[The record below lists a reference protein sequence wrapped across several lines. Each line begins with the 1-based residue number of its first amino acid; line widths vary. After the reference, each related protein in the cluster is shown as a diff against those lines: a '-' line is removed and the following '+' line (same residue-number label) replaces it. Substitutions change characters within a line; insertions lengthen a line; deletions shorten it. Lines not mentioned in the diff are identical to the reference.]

1 MGKIDVLLEKGDCKI
16 IMTIK
21 SKIRTVLDYPVKGI
35 EFRDIS
41 TLIGD
46 AEGLQLVVK
55 GLKERYE
62 RNNEFDI
69 IVGIEA
75 RGFIVGS
82 ALAYALKKGF
92 VMIRKPGKLPG
103 KVISQ
108 EYQLEYGSDK
118 MEIHAD
124 AFVPGTKVL
133 IFDDLIAT
141 GGTSMSAIKLV
152 EKLGGIVT
160 ETAFIID
167 LPDVGGSKKLQDNGY
182 KIFSLTDFEGE

>member
-1 MGKIDVLLEKGDCKI
+1 
-16 IMTIK
+16 MTIK

-41 TLIGD
+41 TLVGD

-103 KVISQ
+103 RVISQ

-124 AFVPGTKVL
+124 AFIPGTKVL
-133 IFDDLIAT
+133 LVDDLLAT
-141 GGTSMSAIKLV
+141 GGTVMSAIALV
-152 EKLGGIVT
+152 EKLGGVIT
-160 ETAFIID
+160 EAAFIVD
-167 LPDVGGSKKLQDNGY
+167 LPDIGGSKTLQDNGY
-182 KIFSLTDFEGE
+182 KMFSLTEFEGH

>member
-1 MGKIDVLLEKGDCKI
+1 MP
-16 IMTIK
+16 IK

-41 TLIGD
+41 TLISD
-46 AEGLQLVVK
+46 PEGLQLVVK
-55 GLKERYE
+55 GLQARYE

-82 ALAYALKKGF
+82 ALAYALRKGF

-124 AFVPGTKVL
+124 AFIPGTKVL
-133 IFDDLIAT
+133 VVDDLIAT
-141 GGTSMSAIKLV
+141 GGTVMSAIALV
-152 EKLGGIVT
+152 EKLGGVVT
-160 ETAFIID
+160 EAAFIVD
-167 LPDVGGSKKLQDNGY
+167 LPDIGGSKKLQDKGY
-182 KIFSLTDFEGE
+182 NMFSLTEFEGE

>member
-1 MGKIDVLLEKGDCKI
+1 MS
-16 IMTIK
+16 IK

-41 TLIGD
+41 TLISD
-46 AEGLQLVVK
+46 PEGLQLVIK
-55 GLKERYE
+55 SLQERYK
-62 RNNEFDI
+62 RKNEFDI
-69 IVGIEA
+69 VIGIEA

-82 ALAYALKKGF
+82 ALAYSLKKGF

-124 AFVPGTKVL
+124 AFIPGTKVL
-133 IFDDLIAT
+133 IVDDLIAT
-141 GGTSMSAIKLV
+141 GGTVMSAIALV
-152 EKLGGIVT
+152 EKLGGVVT
-160 ETAFIID
+160 EAAFIVD
-167 LPDVGGSKKLQDNGY
+167 LPDIGGSKKLQDKGY
-182 KIFSLTDFEGE
+182 NMFSLTEFEGE

>member
-1 MGKIDVLLEKGDCKI
+1 MS
-16 IMTIK
+16 IK

-41 TLIGD
+41 TLISD
-46 AEGLQLVVK
+46 PEGLQLVIK
-55 GLKERYE
+55 SLQERYK
-62 RNNEFDI
+62 RKNEFDI
-69 IVGIEA
+69 VIGIEA

-82 ALAYALKKGF
+82 ALAYSLKKGF

-124 AFVPGTKVL
+124 AFIPGTKVL
-133 IFDDLIAT
+133 VVDDLLAT
-141 GGTSMSAIKLV
+141 GGTVMSAIALV
-152 EKLGGIVT
+152 EKLGGVIT
-160 ETAFIID
+160 EAAFIID
-167 LPDVGGSKKLQDNGY
+167 LPDIGGSKTLQDNGY
-182 KIFSLTDFEGE
+182 KIFSLTEFEGH

>member
-1 MGKIDVLLEKGDCKI
+1 
-16 IMTIK
+16 MTIK

-41 TLIGD
+41 TLISD
-46 AEGLQLVVK
+46 PEGLQLVVK
-55 GLKERYE
+55 GLQARYE

-82 ALAYALKKGF
+82 ALAYALRKGF

-124 AFVPGTKVL
+124 AFIPGTKVL
-133 IFDDLIAT
+133 VVDDILAT
-141 GGTSMSAIKLV
+141 GGTIMSAIALV
-152 EKLGGIVT
+152 EKLGGVIT
-160 ETAFIID
+160 EAAFIVD
-167 LPDVGGSKKLQDNGY
+167 LPDIGGSKKLQDNGY
-182 KIFSLTDFEGE
+182 KMFSLTEFEGE

>member
-1 MGKIDVLLEKGDCKI
+1 MP
-16 IMTIK
+16 IK

-46 AEGLQLVVK
+46 PEGLQLVVD
-55 GLKERYE
+55 GLQERYE
-62 RNNEFDI
+62 RKNEFDI
-69 IVGIEA
+69 IAGIEA

-82 ALAYALKKGF
+82 ALAYSLRKGF

-124 AFVPGTKVL
+124 AFIPGTKVL
-133 IFDDLIAT
+133 LVDDLLAT
-141 GGTSMSAIKLV
+141 GGTIMSAVALV
-152 EKLGGIVT
+152 EQLGGVIMEV
-160 ETAFIID
+160 AFIVD
-167 LPDVGGSKKLQDNGY
+167 LPDVGGSKQLQDNGY
-182 KIFSLTDFEGE
+182 KMFSLTEFKGG

>member
-1 MGKIDVLLEKGDCKI
+1 
-16 IMTIK
+16 MTIK
-21 SKIRTVLDYPVKGI
+21 SKIRTVLDYPVKGV

-41 TLIGD
+41 TLISD
-46 AEGLQLVVK
+46 PEGLQLVVK
-55 GLKERYE
+55 SLQERYE
-62 RNNEFDI
+62 RKNEFNI

-82 ALAYALKKGF
+82 ALAYALRKGF

-124 AFVPGTKVL
+124 AFIPGTKVL
-133 IFDDLIAT
+133 VVDDLIAT
-141 GGTSMSAIKLV
+141 GGTVMSAIALV
-152 EKLGGIVT
+152 EKLGGVVT
-160 ETAFIID
+160 EAAFIVD
-167 LPDVGGSKKLQDNGY
+167 LPDIGGSKKLQDKGY
-182 KIFSLTDFEGE
+182 NMFSLTEFEGE

>member
-1 MGKIDVLLEKGDCKI
+1 MP
-16 IMTIK
+16 IK
-21 SKIRTVLDYPVKGI
+21 SKIRTVSDYPVKGI

-41 TLIGD
+41 TLISD
-46 AEGLQLVVK
+46 PEGLQLVIE
-55 GLKERYE
+55 GLQERYE
-62 RNNEFDI
+62 RKNEFDV

-82 ALAYALKKGF
+82 ALAYALRKGF

-124 AFVPGTKVL
+124 ALIPGKKVL
-133 IFDDLIAT
+133 IVDDLLAT
-141 GGTSMSAIKLV
+141 GGTVMAAIALV

-160 ETAFIID
+160 EAAFIVD
-167 LPDVGGSKKLQDNGY
+167 LPDIGGSKKLQDNGY
-182 KIFSLTDFEGE
+182 NIFSLTEFEGE